1 MSQIVI
7 VSGPPGSGK
16 SSVCESLCER
26 YDRTVHLETD
36 PFFAAIRMGFVKP
49 WHAASDRQNR
59 TITRAVAR
67 AAVPY
72 AEDRYAVF
80 IDGVIG
86 PHLLPIYLDE
96 LAAAAVPVHFVLLLP
111 SLDVTRRRA
120 ATREETLRVREPQV
134 RDLWS
139 QFEAYGPFA
148 GCRIDNSEMSADQCG
163 DAGMSACGRG
173 ACLVA
178 GVSTRTH
185 ADQTSAG

>member
-16 SSVCESLCER
+16 SSVCESLCQR

-36 PFFAAIRMGFVKP
+36 TFMTAIRMGYVKP
-49 WHAASDRQNR
+49 WLPASDRQNR
-59 TITRAVAR
+59 TFTRAAAR

-96 LAAAAVPVHFVLLLP
+96 LRAAAVPVHFVLLLP
-111 SLDVTRRRA
+111 SLDVTLRRA
-120 ATREETLRVREPQV
+120 AMREETLRVREPQV
-134 RDLWS
+134 RELWT
-139 QFEAYGPFA
+139 QFQAYGAFA
-148 GCRIDNSEMSADQCG
+148 GCTIDNSAMTPDQCG
-163 DAGMSACGRG
+163 DAVMSACGRG
-173 ACLVA
+173 DCLVLEPSA
-178 GVSTRTH
+178 I
-185 ADQTSAG
+185 AQTSEG